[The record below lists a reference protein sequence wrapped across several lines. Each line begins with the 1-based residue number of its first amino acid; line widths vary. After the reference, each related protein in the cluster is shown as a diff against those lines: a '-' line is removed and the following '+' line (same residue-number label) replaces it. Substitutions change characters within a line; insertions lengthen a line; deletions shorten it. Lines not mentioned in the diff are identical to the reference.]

1 MPGEIIGE
9 LLIRPIA
16 ELILHIVGYYTS
28 RILLPIFSFGH
39 IFVAPSPKGIKVK
52 PKWHGFGSASNG
64 KIVVHEEMGTLL
76 GLLIW
81 AAFITIGFIIYSNW
95 S

>member
-39 IFVAPSPKGIKVK
+39 IFVAPHPKESKLNL
-52 PKWHGFGSASNG
+52 NG
-64 KIVVHEEMGTLL
+64 MDLDPHLMGK
-76 GLLIW
+76 
-81 AAFITIGFIIYSNW
+81 
-95 S
+95 